1 MFQASSFKI
10 AILLIIFILLA
21 GNVFFGARYA
31 AVQQEL
37 RQTQAV
43 LSVQNINANTLAF
56 TQLFIDKVLNAEGE
70 VDFETRLQLENAVRA
85 IGDEQILTQWKKFS
99 ESANE
104 QEAQVEVK
112 NLLSELIR
120 KIES

>member
-1 MFQASSFKI
+1 MMKNRNVILSI
-10 AILLIIFILLA
+10 VILLLLA
-21 GNVFFGARYA
+21 GNVFFAMQYM
-31 AVQQEL
+31 AVQEEL
-37 RQTQAV
+37 RQAQAV

-56 TQLFIDKVLNAEGE
+56 TQLFIDKVLNTEGE

-85 IGDEQILTQWKKFS
+85 IGDEQILVQWKRFS
-99 ESANE
+99 ESASE